1 VLVGTAVASAAVL
14 GKGTAGPAYNSR
26 RKSMNTPKVQDDV
39 VPVEGG
45 SPAANP
51 EGRTPMGIPT
61 EATEGDP
68 AADPTS
74 DRFATEVAALKI
86 EKEGRPTSSDG

>member
-1 VLVGTAVASAAVL
+1 
-14 GKGTAGPAYNSR
+14 
-26 RKSMNTPKVQDDV
+26 MNTPKVQDDV
-39 VPVEGG
+39 VPVEGE

-51 EGRTPMGIPT
+51 EGRTPMGIPA

-86 EKEGRPTSSDG
+86 EQEGRPTSGNG